1 MSSIKARLLDTA
13 LTSYQ
18 NFSCVQDLPEYLT
31 PQFKTLKRL
40 PKNKSIIIQKA
51 DKINS
56 VVILDKCSNIGAIVK
71 ILNDN
76 WLLLSVRKLI
86 T

>member
-18 NFSCVQDLPEYLT
+18 NLSCVQDPPEYLT
-31 PQFKTLKRL
+31 PEFKPLKRL
-40 PKNKSIIIQKA
+40 PKNKNIKIQKA

-56 VVILDKCSNIGAIVK
+56 VVILDKGSYIGAIIK

-76 WLLLSVRKLI
+76 SKFS
-86 T
+86 

>member
-1 MSSIKARLLDTA
+1 MSSVKARLQDKA

-18 NFSCVQDLPEYLT
+18 NFSYVQDPPEYLT
-31 PQFKTLKRL
+31 PEFKRLKRL
-40 PKNKSIIIQKA
+40 PKNKNIIIQKA

-56 VVILDKCSNIGAIVK
+56 VMILDKCSYIGAIVK

-76 WLLLSVRKLI
+76 SKFS
-86 T
+86 